1 MKKFF
6 RCLHPVIHRH
16 HLMALDHL
24 LSIIHQEDHQSRK
37 IKMSHQ
43 GNLVH
48 SEETLWTFRKYVKHV
63 KHSGHS
69 GNMFSIKVATSWQ
82 PT

>member
-16 HLMALDHL
+16 HLMALDHQ

-43 GNLVH
+43 GNLAH
-48 SEETLWTFRKYVKHV
+48 SVPSPDILETCFPSK
-63 KHSGHS
+63 
-69 GNMFSIKVATSWQ
+69 
-82 PT
+82 